1 MEHTDQ
7 SLQNKTVLI
16 TGGTTGIGRATAL
29 LLASKGARVMVFG
42 RHENE
47 LNDTL
52 RDAAKAGLEKSIFG
66 LTADVSR
73 ESDIAYV
80 FEKADEALGD
90 LDILINNAALGYAS
104 ITEGNY
110 ADWQY
115 IVHTNILGYIACA
128 HEAIKRMRRNSRG
141 HIINIGSM
149 SAETREKGSSLYV
162 ATKSGIKG
170 LSESLRKE
178 VNPLG
183 IKVTLIEP
191 GAVGTD
197 MQPQSPEEQRAKE
210 ERLEMLKA
218 EDIAACVLYVLSQ
231 PPRCDLVEIQIRPH
245 LQFI

>member
-1 MEHTDQ
+1 MENMQ
-7 SLQNKTVLI
+7 KNILI

-29 LLASKGARVMVFG
+29 LLAGRGAKVFIFG

-52 RDAAKAGLEKSIFG
+52 GDARKAGVEKNITG
-66 LTADVSR
+66 ITADVSR
-73 ESDIAYV
+73 ESDIAYI
-80 FEKADEALGD
+80 FEKADEALGE
-90 LDILINNAALGYAS
+90 LDVLINNAALGYSS
-104 ITEGNY
+104 ITEGSY

-115 IVHTNILGYIACA
+115 IINTNLLGYVACA
-128 HEAIKRMRRNSRG
+128 AEAIKRMRRNSSG

-162 ATKSGIKG
+162 ATKSATKG

-197 MQPQSPEEQRAKE
+197 MQPQPPEEQREKVNK
-210 ERLEMLKA
+210 LEMLKA
-218 EDIAACVLYVLSQ
+218 EDIAACVLYVLTQ
-231 PPRCDLVEIQIRPH
+231 PQRCDLVEIHIRPH
-245 LQFI
+245 LQMI